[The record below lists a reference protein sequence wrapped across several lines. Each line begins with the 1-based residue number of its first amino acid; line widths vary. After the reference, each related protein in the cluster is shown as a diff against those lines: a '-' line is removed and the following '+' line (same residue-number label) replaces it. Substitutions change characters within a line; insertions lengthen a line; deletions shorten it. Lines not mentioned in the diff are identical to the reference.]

1 MATAPVKSQP
11 LHYFSLPQLKWG
23 NKSHTNANHRF
34 RRRDSPPSN
43 GVNPTQTADV
53 DGGSDS
59 GKVQPRSVEDPNGIS
74 SSPREDEHEKQA
86 EEEEEGEGEGE
97 KVGCEEG
104 EVRLWNLRPRRSVM
118 KVETVSLKNV
128 EMRVESTQRSQRLKD
143 NGGAHGVGS
152 GKKGKRKLWISLSK
166 EEIEED
172 VYSMTG
178 SRPARRPKKRSKT
191 IQKQLDS
198 VFPGLYLVGLTADSF
213 RVNDTTK

>member
-34 RRRDSPPSN
+34 RRRDSPPST
-43 GVNPTQTADV
+43 GDNPPQTADL

-59 GKVQPRSVEDPNGIS
+59 EKVQPRSAADPNGVS
-74 SSPREDEHEKQA
+74 SCQREDENEKEVKD
-86 EEEEEGEGEGE
+86 EEEEEGEV
-97 KVGCEEG
+97 K
-104 EVRLWNLRPRRSVM
+104 LWNLRPRKSVM

-128 EMRVESTQRSQRLKD
+128 EMPVESMQRSQRLKD
-143 NGGAHGVGS
+143 NVGVHGVGS
-152 GKKGKRKLWISLSK
+152 GKKGKRKLWISLSR

-191 IQKQLDS
+191 IQKQLD
-198 VFPGLYLVGLTADSF
+198 V
-213 RVNDTTK
+213 